1 MDSRIVE
8 FVSALRSNGVRVSLA
23 ESVDSLKAIEVV
35 GVLERDVFKHALK
48 STLIKEPADVPVFE
62 QIFPLYFGSGG
73 PDMQPPHGLTKEQ
86 QQMLE
91 RALDELRQQLQ
102 ELMRML
108 TQGQR
113 LSDEQLREA
122 ARKAGIS
129 RQMRGMN
136 QTVRDWL
143 TERMLRQLGLTPE
156 QLRDALEALMKQ
168 LKQQGMERQA
178 RQEVS
183 ETVQQNAD
191 IMREQV
197 SRFVGQSM
205 LNQPNDTPHR
215 RRIDD
220 LMNRPLSSLNEAET
234 AELRNHV
241 RRLVARLRSRAA
253 LRMRR
258 ARQGYFD
265 AKSTIRHN
273 QRYAG
278 VPLEIRLRKRHLKPK
293 LTVIVDVSTSMRP
306 VAEFMLQMVYEMQ
319 DQVSKAR
326 SFAFID
332 DIHDISQPFN
342 EHRPEDAVPLVLHSI
357 PPGHYNTDLGNSLV
371 TFTKTF
377 LDTVDRRT
385 TLIFV
390 GDGRNNYNNPRV
402 DLVQMLKRR
411 ARRIVWMN
419 PEPPYMWGQGDSDMP
434 AYAPL
439 CDAVHQVATLQQ
451 LADAVDD
458 LFQRRA

>member
-1 MDSRIVE
+1 MDERVVE
-8 FVSALRSNGVRVSLA
+8 FVAALRSNGVRVSLA
-23 ESVDSLKAIEVV
+23 ESVDSLKAVEVI
-35 GVLERDVFKHALK
+35 GVLDRDQFKNALK
-48 STLIKEPADVPVFE
+48 ATLIKEPADVPVFE

-73 PDMQPPHGLTKEQ
+73 PEMQQPQGLTKAQ
-86 QQMLE
+86 QEMLE
-91 RALDELRQQLQ
+91 RALDELRQQIQ

-108 TQGQR
+108 AQGQR

-122 ARKAGIS
+122 ARKSGVS

-136 QTVRDWL
+136 QQVREWL
-143 TERMLRQLGLTPE
+143 TERMIRQLGLTPE
-156 QLRDALEALMKQ
+156 QLRDALESLMKQ
-168 LKQQGMERQA
+168 LKMQGMDREG

-183 ETVQQNAD
+183 ETIQQNAD
-191 IMREQV
+191 AMREQV
-197 SRFVGQSM
+197 SRFVGQNM
-205 LNQPNDTPHR
+205 LNQPSDNPRR
-215 RRIDD
+215 RRIDE
-220 LMNRPLSSLNEAET
+220 LMNRPLSSLNDAET
-234 AELRNHV
+234 EELRNHV
-241 RRLVARLRSRAA
+241 RRLVAQLRSRAA

-258 ARQGYFD
+258 ANQGNLD

-273 QRYAG
+273 QRYGG
-278 VPLEIRLRKRHLKPK
+278 VPIEIKLRRRHLKPK

-342 EHRPEDAVPLVLHSI
+342 ERRPEDAVPLVLHSI

-371 TFTKTF
+371 TFSKDF

-390 GDGRNNYNNPRV
+390 GDGRNNYNNPRA
-402 DLVQMLKRR
+402 DLVQMLKMR
-411 ARRIVWMN
+411 ARRVVWMN
-419 PEPPYMWGQGDSDMP
+419 PEPPYMWSEGDSDML
-434 AYAPL
+434 AYAPV

-451 LADAVDD
+451 LADAIDD
-458 LFQRRA
+458 LFQHRV

>member
-1 MDSRIVE
+1 MDQRLVE

-23 ESVDSLKAIEVV
+23 ESVDALKAVEATGI
-35 GVLERDVFKHALK
+35 LDRNHFKNALK
-48 STLIKEPADVPVFE
+48 ATLIKEPADVPVFE
-62 QIFPLYFGSGG
+62 QVFPLYFGSGG
-73 PDMQPPHGLTKEQ
+73 PEMQQPQGLTKEQ

-91 RALDELRQQLQ
+91 QALDKLRQQIQ

-108 TQGQR
+108 SHGQR
-113 LSDEQLREA
+113 LSEEQLRDA
-122 ARKAGIS
+122 ARKSGVI

-136 QTVRDWL
+136 QQVREWL
-143 TERMLRQLGLTPE
+143 TERMLHQLGLTPE

-168 LKQQGMERQA
+168 LKLQGMDREGR
-178 RQEVS
+178 REVS

-191 IMREQV
+191 VMREQV
-197 SRFVGQSM
+197 SRFVGQNM
-205 LNQPNDTPHR
+205 LNQPSDVSHR
-215 RRIDD
+215 RRIDE
-220 LMNRPLSSLNEAET
+220 LMNRPLSSLSEAET
-234 AELRNHV
+234 EELRNHV
-241 RRLVARLRSRAA
+241 RRLVAQLRSRAA

-258 ARQGYFD
+258 ANQGKLD

-273 QRYAG
+273 QRYGG
-278 VPLEIRLRKRHLKPK
+278 VPIEIKLRRRHLKPK

-357 PPGHYNTDLGNSLV
+357 PPGHYNTDLGNSLA
-371 TFTKTF
+371 TFSRDF

-390 GDGRNNYNNPRV
+390 GDGRNNYNNPRA
-402 DLVQMLKRR
+402 DLMQMLRMR
-411 ARRIVWMN
+411 ARRVVWMN
-419 PEPPYMWGQGDSDMP
+419 PEPPYMWGQGDSDMLV
-434 AYAPL
+434 YAPM

-451 LADAVDD
+451 LASAIDD
-458 LFQRRA
+458 LFQHRV